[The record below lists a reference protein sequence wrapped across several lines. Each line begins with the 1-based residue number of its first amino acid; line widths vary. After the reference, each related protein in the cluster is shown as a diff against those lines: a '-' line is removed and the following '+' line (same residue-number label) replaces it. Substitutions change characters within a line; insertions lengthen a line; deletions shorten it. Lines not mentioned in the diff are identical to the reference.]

1 MVEAHAVPGPARE
14 RVLEAAERVVAE
26 VGAARL
32 TLDLVAQAA
41 GVSKGGLLYHFPS
54 KESLLGAL
62 AQRYV
67 QTMEHCIEDAKV
79 GISDQDQSRDLKACI
94 VGILGSDPRS
104 KAMGAALLATAAN
117 DLTLLEVI
125 RERIAYF
132 MGQLEESNVD
142 FARAAIVT
150 LAIDGLI
157 MRESLRISSFTD
169 EQRERVVQQLLQIAD
184 EAYRDES

>member
-1 MVEAHAVPGPARE
+1 MVEAHAVPGPARD
-14 RVLEAAERVVAE
+14 RILEAAERVVAE

-32 TLDLVAQAA
+32 TLDVVAQAA

-67 QTMEHCIEDAKV
+67 HSMEHCIEDAK
-79 GISDQDQSRDLKACI
+79 GRISDQDQSRDLKACI

-125 RERIAYF
+125 RERLAAYN
-132 MGQLEESNVD
+132 QELAASSAD

-150 LAIDGLI
+150 LAIDGLM
-157 MRESLRISSFTD
+157 MRESLRISPFT
-169 EQRERVVQQLLQIAD
+169 ESERERVVRELMKIAD
-184 EAYRDES
+184 ESYR

>member
-1 MVEAHAVPGPARE
+1 MVEAHAVPGPARD
-14 RVLEAAERVVAE
+14 RILEAAERVVAE

-32 TLDLVAQAA
+32 TLDVVAQAA

-67 QTMEHCIEDAKV
+67 QNMEHCIESAK
-79 GISDQDQSRDLKACI
+79 GRISEQDQSRDLKACI

-125 RERIAYF
+125 RERLAAYNQELAAS
-132 MGQLEESNVD
+132 GAD
-142 FARAAIVT
+142 FPRAAIVT
-150 LAIDGLI
+150 LAIDGLM
-157 MRESLRISSFTD
+157 MRESLRISPFT
-169 EQRERVVQQLLQIAD
+169 ESERERVVRELMKIAD
-184 EAYRDES
+184 ESYR